1 MRLLSLVNKQL
12 PPVNETE
19 VRNRIAKAVCDG
31 FLGKLII
38 ANGDQP
44 KNPAILFRDSFP
56 GDMGKANAKLNNF
69 YKKVDVCVGKA
80 ISMFVRLRTCRANYT
95 FEWPD
100 GHKFDQSW
108 MEISTM
114 HELGE
119 RERRRYQEAT
129 LQVLECRYPALI
141 KYGDDDGK
149 RYSDSKVIEKAEVIL
164 NGLFPRPASK
174 DDEITDNE
182 QLENSSTQQA
192 DTASQNAQTERGNKL
207 EKPQKAEKSK
217 WSLGFLSSGP
227 LKSSMEEVQ
236 EIVKTVPEQNFKKPK
251 EKRQSSARNIF
262 SVISQEQ
269 PNKLEKQADIEE
281 QAAFAEQRNGNLE
294 SDQSLIIRYG

>member
-1 MRLLSLVNKQL
+1 MNKQL

-19 VRNRIAKAVCDG
+19 VRNRIAKAVCDE

-44 KNPAILFRDSFP
+44 KNPAILFRDSFL

-80 ISMFVRLRTCRANYT
+80 VSMFVRLRTCRANYV
-95 FEWPD
+95 FEWPY

-114 HELGE
+114 HELSE

-149 RYSDSKVIEKAEVIL
+149 RYTDSKVIEKAEVIL
-164 NGLFPRPASK
+164 NGLFPRPALK

-192 DTASQNAQTERGNKL
+192 DTASQDAKLERGNKL
-207 EKPQKAEKSK
+207 EKLQKAEKSK
-217 WSLGFLSSGP
+217 WPLGFLSSGP
-227 LKSSMEEVQ
+227 SKSSTEQVQ
-236 EIVKTVPEQNFKKPK
+236 EIIKTVAEQNFKKPK
-251 EKRQSSARNIF
+251 
-262 SVISQEQ
+262 
-269 PNKLEKQADIEE
+269 
-281 QAAFAEQRNGNLE
+281 
-294 SDQSLIIRYG
+294 

>member
-12 PPVNETE
+12 PTVNETE

-44 KNPAILFRDSFP
+44 KNPAILFRDSFL

-149 RYSDSKVIEKAEVIL
+149 RYGDSKVIEKAEVIL

-192 DTASQNAQTERGNKL
+192 DTASQNAKPERGDKL

-227 LKSSMEEVQ
+227 SKSSMEEVQ
-236 EIVKTVPEQNFKKPK
+236 EIIKMVPEQNFKKPR

-269 PNKLEKQADIEE
+269 PNKLEKQADAEE

-294 SDQSLIIRYG
+294 SDQSPIIRYG

>member
-1 MRLLSLVNKQL
+1 MNKHL

-19 VRNRIAKAVCDG
+19 IRNRITKTVCDK
-31 FLGKLII
+31 FLGKLVI

-44 KNPAILFRDSFP
+44 KNPAILFRDSSL
-56 GDMGKANAKLNNF
+56 GDMGRANAKLNNF

-80 ISMFVRLRTCRANYT
+80 VSMFVRLRTCRANYV
-95 FEWPD
+95 FEWPY

-114 HELGE
+114 HELSE

-141 KYGDDDGK
+141 KYGGDDGK
-149 RYSDSKVIEKAEVIL
+149 RYADSKVIEKAEVIL
-164 NGLFPRPASK
+164 NGLFPRPAPK

-192 DTASQNAQTERGNKL
+192 DIASQSAKPERGNKL

-217 WSLGFLSSGP
+217 WPLGLFSSGP
-227 LKSSMEEVQ
+227 LKSSTEEVQ
-236 EIVKTVPEQNFKKPK
+236 EIIKTVPEQSFKKPK

-262 SVISQEQ
+262 SRISQEE
-269 PNKLEKQADIEE
+269 PNKPEKQVDAEE
-281 QAAFAEQRNGNLE
+281 QAAFAGQRNGNLE
-294 SDQSLIIRYG
+294 SDQSPIVRYG

>member
-1 MRLLSLVNKQL
+1 MNKQL
-12 PPVNETE
+12 SPVNETE
-19 VRNRIAKAVCDG
+19 VRNRIAKAVCDK
-31 FLGKLII
+31 FLGKLVM

-44 KNPAILFRDSFP
+44 KNPAVLFRDSSL
-56 GDMGKANAKLNNF
+56 GDMGKANVKLNNF
-69 YKKVDVCVGKA
+69 YRKVDVCVGKA
-80 ISMFVRLRTCRANYT
+80 VSMFVRLRTCRANYV

-119 RERRRYQEAT
+119 RERCRYQEAT

-149 RYSDSKVIEKAEVIL
+149 RYSDSKVIEKAEVII

-174 DDEITDNE
+174 DEITDNE

-192 DTASQNAQTERGNKL
+192 DIASQNAKPERSNKL
-207 EKPQKAEKSK
+207 EKLQKAEKLK
-217 WSLGFLSSGP
+217 WSLGFFSSGP
-227 LKSSMEEVQ
+227 SKLSTEEVQ
-236 EIVKTVPEQNFKKPK
+236 EIIKTVPEQSFKKPK
-251 EKRQSSARNIF
+251 EKRQSSVRNIF
-262 SVISQEQ
+262 SGISQEQ
-269 PNKLEKQADIEE
+269 PNGLEKQVDAEE
-281 QAAFAEQRNGNLE
+281 QAAFAEQKNGNLE
-294 SDQSLIIRYG
+294 SDQSPIVRYG